1 MGQHHLHRPQ
11 RARLGTA
18 GRMTLLALKDVCKS
32 YRDGLHSRQ
41 VLDRVSF
48 EIDAGE
54 TIGVLAARLA
64 GKTTLL
70 EVAAGLEMP
79 DSGSVLWEG
88 DDLAQMSAGRRAGY
102 RRRRGIALASCD
114 WRPGASESVVSHVA
128 TPLYS
133 DTLKMG
139 EAERCAHRAL
149 ERVGASHLGHRTTD
163 RLGVSDRVRV
173 ELARALVREPRVLLV
188 DEPAILP
195 RPSEAR
201 EFFALLHGLPKQLG
215 LALII
220 ASEEVTAIRGS
231 HRVMNLDGQLYSTDT
246 RRKVVEL
253 RPGRG
258 TRPNAS

>member
-1 MGQHHLHRPQ
+1 MAQRHLQRPQ
-11 RARLGTA
+11 GARPGTA
-18 GRMTLLALKDVCKS
+18 RTMTLLAFKDVCKS
-32 YRDGLHSRQ
+32 YRDGLRPRQ

-54 TIGVLAARLA
+54 TIGVLAARLT

-70 EVAAGLEMP
+70 EVAAGLKLP

-88 DDLAQMSAGRRAGY
+88 DDLAKMSRDRRAKY
-102 RRRRGIALASCD
+102 RRRHGIALASCD
-114 WRPGASESVVSHVA
+114 WRPGASEPVVTHVA

-188 DEPAILP
+188 AEPAILP

-201 EFFALLHGLPKQLG
+201 EFFALLHELPKQLG
-215 LALII
+215 VALVI
-220 ASEEVTAIRGS
+220 ASEEVTAVRGS
-231 HRVMNLDGQLYSTDT
+231 HRVMNLDVQLYSTDS

-258 TRPNAS
+258 ARADAS

>member
-1 MGQHHLHRPQ
+1 MGQRNLQRSQ
-11 RARLGTA
+11 RARLGA
-18 GRMTLLALKDVCKS
+18 VGAMMLLALEDVCKC
-32 YRDGLHSRQ
+32 YRDGLHPRR

-70 EVAAGLEMP
+70 KIAAGLELP

-88 DDLAQMSAGRRAGY
+88 EDLAKMSADRRAGY
-102 RRRRGIALASCD
+102 RRRCGIALASCD
-114 WRPGASESVVSHVA
+114 WRPGSSVGVVTHVA

-139 EAERCAHRAL
+139 EAERCAYRAL
-149 ERVGASHLGHRTTD
+149 ERVGASHLGHRMTD
-163 RLGVSDRVRV
+163 RLGMSDRVRV

-188 DEPAILP
+188 DEPAVLP

-201 EFFALLHGLPKQLG
+201 ELFALLHELPKQLG
-215 LALII
+215 VALVI
-220 ASEEVTAIRGS
+220 ASEEVTAVRGS
-231 HRVMNLDGQLYSTDT
+231 HRVMNLDGQLYSTDS

-258 TRPNAS
+258 AGLGVS

>member
-1 MGQHHLHRPQ
+1 MGQRLLQRPQ
-11 RARLGTA
+11 RTRLGA
-18 GRMTLLALKDVCKS
+18 DRAMTLLALKDVCKS
-32 YRDGLHSRQ
+32 YRDGLRPRQ
-41 VLDRVSF
+41 VLDHVSF

-70 EVAAGLEMP
+70 EVAAGLELP
-79 DSGSVLWEG
+79 DSGSVSWDGE
-88 DDLAQMSAGRRAGY
+88 DLTEMSSDRRTRY
-102 RRRRGIALASCD
+102 RRRHGIALASCD
-114 WRPGASESVVSHVA
+114 WRPGASEPVVTHVA

-149 ERVGASHLGHRTTD
+149 ERVEASHVGHRKTD

-173 ELARALVREPRVLLV
+173 ELARALVGEPRVLLV

-201 EFFALLHGLPKQLG
+201 ELFALLHDLPKQFG
-215 LALII
+215 LALVI
-220 ASEEVTAIRGS
+220 ASEEVAAVRGS
-231 HRVMNLDGQLYSTDT
+231 HRVMNLDVQLYSTDS

-258 TRPNAS
+258 TRPSAS